1 MSNLDSK
8 NEMMFYKVN
17 TVYFDQ
23 IRQMMFYIPIV
34 SHFHYMSQCFR
45 FTGPGCMSTNTIIVT
60 CNAVLS
66 LLATFL
72 TLLPCTKKTTGGVVP
87 AALQAAIG
95 RLVYINRR
103 IKIMCSHQRRQGILQ
118 LRIS

>member
-1 MSNLDSK
+1 MLFGLK
-8 NEMMFYKVN
+8 ER
-17 TVYFDQ
+17 THAVYFN
-23 IRQMMFYIPIV
+23 QMMYFFTNMSRVTFPC
-34 SHFHYMSQCFR
+34 HMSQYFR

-95 RLVYINRR
+95 RRASLCFSPFFIETMVGNQ
-103 IKIMCSHQRRQGILQ
+103 KWSHD
-118 LRIS
+118 

>member
-1 MSNLDSK
+1 MSNLDSNVSLCHAFIIGY
-8 NEMMFYKVN
+8 NE
-17 TVYFDQ
+17 
-23 IRQMMFYIPIV
+23 
-34 SHFHYMSQCFR
+34 CFR

-95 RLVYINRR
+95 RAVVNHVLALMNEGNLATTHIIR
-103 IKIMCSHQRRQGILQ
+103 
-118 LRIS
+118 